1 MENTIQS
8 YLLGALPERE
18 QQQLEQKYM
27 VDDAQF
33 EELLAA
39 EDDLLDAYVRG
50 ELSSTQRKQF
60 ETHFLVSPRRQ
71 KRLEF
76 ARALAISSMST
87 HPATIG
93 DSVRGSGSWMSWIS
107 SLFQPSGLGWRLSLA
122 TLALTLAVGTTLFL
136 VREQPLPAVPEQ
148 TGRTDPSML
157 PLLPPSGGDVNAVAP
172 QLDQNKDSKKTGL
185 QADASKKQPRPGT
198 GKGTTPKQP
207 TTLSFVLTPE
217 NVRGAG
223 EAGDAG
229 SDENRIVIPAG
240 VDKIQLKIELEPGL
254 DEYKSYSAVI
264 RTVEGTDI
272 VTQNSLKLVKSKS
285 GSVLLLPVAAKLLGT
300 NDYII
305 YVSGTLPNGEVESIV
320 NPTMTVVL
328 QK

>member
-1 MENTIQS
+1 MENTIHL

-27 VDDAQF
+27 VDDTEF

-93 DSVRGSGSWMSWIS
+93 DSARVSGSFMNWVS
-107 SLFQPSGLGWRLSLA
+107 SFFQPSGLGWKVSFA
-122 TLALTLAVGTTLFL
+122 TLALAMAVGTTLFL
-136 VREQPLPAVPEQ
+136 IREQPMPILPDQ
-148 TGRTDPSML
+148 TGRNDPGML
-157 PLLPPSGGDVNAVAP
+157 PSLPPLGGDANAVAP

-185 QADASKKQPRPGT
+185 QADANKKQPRPGT
-198 GKGTTPKQP
+198 GKGGAPKQP

-223 EAGDAG
+223 EIGDSG
-229 SDENRIVIPAG
+229 NDENRIVIPAG
-240 VDKIQLKIELEPGL
+240 VDTIQLKIELEPGL

-264 RTVEGTDI
+264 RTVEGVDV
-272 VTQNSLKLVKSKS
+272 VTQNSVKLVKSKS
-285 GSVLLLPVAAKLLGT
+285 GSVLLLPVAAKLLST

-305 YVSGTLPNGEVESIV
+305 YVSGTLPGGEVESIV

-328 QK
+328 KQ